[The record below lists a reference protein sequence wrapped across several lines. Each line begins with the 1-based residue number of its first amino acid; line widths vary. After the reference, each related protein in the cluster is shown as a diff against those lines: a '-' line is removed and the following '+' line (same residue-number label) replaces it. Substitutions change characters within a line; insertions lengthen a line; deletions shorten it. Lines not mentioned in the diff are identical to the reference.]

1 MKSKLLFSCILFIS
15 FISAAQNPSAT
26 DDDKTVSER
35 IFIHTDKS
43 TCVAGDTIWYK
54 AYLFDG
60 HVPGSF
66 STNLFIELIDEK
78 GIVLF
83 THKLPVFEGT
93 AYGNFEISDSL
104 QHGYY
109 FLRAY
114 TPQLLQSGK
123 QILPS
128 KLIAVLNPSFVPE
141 KYTRNQVT
149 SYDVQFYPESGQL
162 VSGLTNTVAFTLM
175 VPAAQLSNAALLV
188 SNSKNDTIAFT
199 SNSINRTGSFSFIPS
214 LNEKYKAELIIPGTE
229 KKEFSL
235 PAIQS
240 SGVLLSV
247 ADNSKGKIYLVQKT
261 ADLFKNNEA
270 MLTGV
275 MFDKIVFRQPLK
287 FHNNESNGIIPLTKL
302 PPGILHLSVTDAG
315 EKIEAIRQV
324 VIYKTGMQA
333 ELVFKKD
340 TINLS
345 AKAKNVFTVGLPD
358 STEGNFSV
366 AVTTVDNTDALN
378 DNNSIINSVLVN
390 AESASAGNDVTAI
403 QTGPENKSVNDLLA
417 ITGNWTQ
424 PVIKKT
430 AGPTVQD
437 NYITLSGKVFKYG
450 TKKMLTKGNL
460 LVMMRTKDSSSSFI
474 KIPVSNDGRFLMD
487 GLVYDD
493 TARFHFQPDD
503 KKAGKVELTLDE
515 TPQLKVPVFAAPAL
529 ASSLTDRLSF
539 TKPEVKKEIAAVKT
553 YIEKTKEEYKLLEN
567 VTVRAVR
574 RRPVDAV
581 NKKYTS
587 GLFSSMGNVKTFDF
601 VNEPPQTGAQNIFQ
615 YLQGRVAGLRID
627 WRGGTNYS
635 LTTSRAMSMTGG
647 MIPVQVYLNEVEVD
661 VQALLSVSI
670 KDIALIKYFPA
681 GTNAMFGFGI
691 AGRLAIWTKK
701 YDDYNEAELG
711 HDNYFS
717 APGYTASQQFTQPD
731 YSKGIFT
738 KEDKRKTVYWNPD
751 INITSEEREVKIRF
765 FNSDNAKKLK
775 VVIQGFTFDGRF
787 IDFEKIIE

>member
-1 MKSKLLFSCILFIS
+1 MKKSVLLSCLLLICFYS
-15 FISAAQNPSAT
+15 FAQSIPE
-26 DDDKTVSER
+26 DDRSVSER

-43 TCVAGDTIWYK
+43 TCIAGDTIWYK

-114 TPQLLQSGK
+114 TPQLLQTGK
-123 QILPS
+123 QVLPS

-141 KYTRNQVT
+141 KYTRNPVA
-149 SYDVQFYPESGQL
+149 SYGVQFYPENGQL
-162 VSGLTNTVAFTLM
+162 ISGLTNTVAFTLTA
-175 VPAAQLSNAALLV
+175 PAEQLNNAAILI
-188 SNSKNDTIAFT
+188 SNSKNDTVAFT
-199 SNSINRTGSFSFIPS
+199 GNIKNGTGSFSFVPS
-214 LNEKYKAELIIPGTE
+214 MNEKYKAELILQGNE
-229 KKEFSL
+229 KREFSL
-235 PAIQS
+235 PAIQN

-261 ADLFKNNEA
+261 PDVFKNNDA
-270 MLTGV
+270 VLMGM
-275 MFDKIVFRQPLK
+275 MFDKIIFRQPIK
-287 FHNNESNGIIPLTKL
+287 FENNESNGIIPLAKL
-302 PPGILHLSVTDAG
+302 PPGILHLSVIDAG
-315 EKIEAIRQV
+315 EKSYAMRQV
-324 VIYKTGMQA
+324 VVYKSGVQA
-333 ELVFKKD
+333 DLIFKKD
-340 TINLS
+340 TVNLS
-345 AKAKNVFTVGLPD
+345 SKAKNVFTVGLPD

-366 AVTTVDNTDALN
+366 AVTTMDNTDVVN
-378 DNNSIINSVLVN
+378 ENNSIINSVLVN
-390 AESASAGNDVTAI
+390 AETLSPVYDLPGI
-403 QTGPENKSVNDLLA
+403 QADPGKKSVNDLVA
-417 ITGNWTQ
+417 ITGHWIQ
-424 PVIKKT
+424 PSVKKT
-430 AGPTVQD
+430 TETPLRD

-450 TKKMLTKGNL
+450 SKKVVTKGNL
-460 LVMMRTKDSSSSFI
+460 VVMMRTKDSSSSFL
-474 KIPVSNDGRFLMD
+474 KVPVSSDGGFIMG

-503 KKAGKVELTLDE
+503 KKTGKVELTLDKAAE
-515 TPQLKVPVFAAPAL
+515 IIAPVFTSPVL

-539 TKPEVKKEIAAVKT
+539 TKPEIKKEIAAVKT

-567 VTVRAVR
+567 ITVHAIR
-574 RRPVDAV
+574 RKPVDAV
-581 NKKYTS
+581 NKKYAS
-587 GLFSSMGNVKTFDF
+587 GLFSSMGNVRVFDF
-601 VNEPPQTGAQNIFQ
+601 VNEPPEGGAQNIFQ
-615 YLQGRVAGLRID
+615 YLQGRVPGLRID
-627 WRGGTNYS
+627 WRGGTSYS

-647 MIPVQVYLNEVEVD
+647 PIPVQVYLNEIEVD
-661 VQALLSVSI
+661 IQALLSVSI
-670 KDIALIKYFPA
+670 KDIALVKYFPA
-681 GTNAMFGFGI
+681 GNNAMFGFGI
-691 AGRLAIWTKK
+691 AGRLAIWTKQ
-701 YDDYNEAELG
+701 YDDYSAAELG
-711 HDNYFS
+711 HDNFFF

-738 KEDKRKTVYWNPD
+738 KEDRRKTVYWNPD

-775 VVIQGFTFDGRF
+775 VVIQGFTYDGRF